1 MKKNAVFSQKES
13 AQGVVVLGVVL
24 SYGQVPPTHP
34 LLDRGMVLEAP
45 ACCRVFC
52 FVFRK
57 QISEPR
63 SSLARGCGSSR
74 QRGRKLGQGDGGWR
88 EGLWASPVCPR
99 GRCRLQAPQAL
110 DLEGGDFQDRRTQ
123 PCWKVFDDSSG
134 LQ

>member
-1 MKKNAVFSQKES
+1 MYHEKKNAVFSQKES

-57 QISEPR
+57 QITEPR
-63 SSLARGCGSSR
+63 NSLARGCGSSR
-74 QRGRKLGQGDGGWR
+74 QRGRKLGQGDGGWGDCGPHLSVPAAGADSKHLRPWTWR
-88 EGLWASPVCPR
+88 EVTSRIGGHRSSAM
-99 GRCRLQAPQAL
+99 
-110 DLEGGDFQDRRTQ
+110 LE
-123 PCWKVFDDSSG
+123 S
-134 LQ
+134 L